1 MKTKINYEEFRQW
14 VLLSLLLL
22 LPSGVFVWGC
32 IDPNAR
38 PLAIQFAEVA
48 FGSAINRLVSDGH
61 ARKKQLQK
69 RDESP
74 PD

>member
-1 MKTKINYEEFRQW
+1 MKKINYEEFRQW
-14 VLLSLLLL
+14 VLLSLLLA

-38 PLAIQFAEVA
+38 PLAIQFAEIV
-48 FGSAINRLVSDGH
+48 FGSVIHRVASDGLVK
-61 ARKKQLQK
+61 RKQLPK
-69 RDESP
+69 RDKPP